1 MKGKQKMSL
10 EDQIF
15 MLRQDFGKLKLQV
28 ALLMDYIAEIDRD
41 LEKIKNVKE

>member
-1 MKGKQKMSL
+1 MIEKQKMSL

-28 ALLMDYIAEIDRD
+28 ALLMDYIEEIDRD

>member
-1 MKGKQKMSL
+1 MEKQKMSL

-28 ALLMDYIAEIDRD
+28 ALLMDYVEEIDRD
-41 LEKIKNVKE
+41 FKKIKNVKE